1 MKLVRIVSENPSD
14 ASDLISFLESHG
26 FMVESGDGRHQ
37 GSPTPDFEID
47 LRALSVEEAL
57 SLTREFAAGDIDI
70 FVAPG
75 VFPETTPELADSPTF
90 AYIAPEVTDIVAFAE
105 AKPEAVDA
113 PKFAEAAPEMT
124 DILAFAQ
131 AGPEVADTPDEVP
144 PEAPWKETSSSVTSP
159 GIVEQE
165 PAHVALSSRLRAS
178 FTQVLQET
186 QLTAR
191 ECLALCSAE
200 LVNSS
205 ARACEWLAQMRV
217 LVVRRRALVE
227 THALMARA
235 AVKNRLRF
243 DSTSQ
248 NAWIR
253 SAFAGAGLMIVLLA
267 LMLWKDQ
274 RFASPTHGTLN
285 GAASILKSAPS
296 PAPSAEAATS
306 VPAGTALHRRLHSER
321 ADIVDDHEV
330 IIRHF
335 GRPSPKKAVAINTQ
349 SGIKHISDMN

>member
-1 MKLVRIVSENPSD
+1 MKLVRIISETPTD
-14 ASDLISFLESHG
+14 AADLISFLESHG

-47 LRALSVEEAL
+47 LRALSVDEAL

-75 VFPETTPELADSPTF
+75 VFPETTPELADSPIF
-90 AYIAPEVTDIVAFAE
+90 ADIAPEMADIAAFAE
-105 AKPEAVDA
+105 ITPEIVDA
-113 PKFAEAAPEMT
+113 PVFAAATPELA
-124 DILAFAQ
+124 DILAFAEG
-131 AGPEVADTPDEVP
+131 GPEVADTPVEVP
-144 PEAPWKETSSSVTSP
+144 PEVPLKETSSSVTSP
-159 GIVEQE
+159 EILEQE
-165 PAHVALSSRLRAS
+165 PARIALSSRLRES

-200 LVNSS
+200 LVNGS

-217 LVVRRRALVE
+217 LVVRKRALVE
-227 THALMARA
+227 THALIARA
-235 AVKNRLRF
+235 AVKDRLRF
-243 DSTSQ
+243 DSASQ

-274 RFASPTHGTLN
+274 RLVSPTPTTVN
-285 GAASILKSAPS
+285 GAASILKSTPTAV
-296 PAPSAEAATS
+296 PSAEAATS
-306 VPAGTALHRRLHSER
+306 VPATAVLHRRLHSDR
-321 ADIVDDHEV
+321 ADIDDQEV
-330 IIRHF
+330 IVRHF
-335 GRPSPKKAVAINTQ
+335 GRPSPKRAVAIDSQ